1 MNTSL
6 ANLSAAQL
14 RRAAA
19 LKDRIQSL
27 EKDLAKLLGAPVAEK
42 PAPVRKKR
50 KHMSK
55 AARALISAAQK
66 ARWAKLKGAANSPA
80 PVRKQR
86 KHMSKAARALIS
98 AAQKARWAKLKAAK
112 K

>member
-1 MNTSL
+1 MNSSL

-19 LKDRIQSL
+19 LKERIQSL
-27 EKDLAKLLGAPVAEK
+27 EKELAKLFGAPTEEK

-50 KHMSK
+50 KRMSK

-66 ARWAKLKGAANSPA
+66 ARWAKLKG
-80 PVRKQR
+80 
-86 KHMSKAARALIS
+86 SK
-98 AAQKARWAKLKAAK
+98 K
-112 K
+112 

>member
-1 MNTSL
+1 MNTLL
-6 ANLSAAQL
+6 ANLSPVQL

-19 LKDRIQSL
+19 LKERIQSI
-27 EKDLAKLLGAPVAEK
+27 EKDLAKLLGAATEEK
-42 PAPVRKKR
+42 SAPVRRKR

-66 ARWAKLKGAANSPA
+66 ARWAKLKAG
-80 PVRKQR
+80 
-86 KHMSKAARALIS
+86 
-98 AAQKARWAKLKAAK
+98 K

>member
-27 EKDLAKLLGAPVAEK
+27 EKDLGKLLGAAAEDK
-42 PAPVRKKR
+42 SAPVRRKR

-66 ARWAKLKGAANSPA
+66 ARWAKLKGPAEKPA
-80 PVRKQR
+80 PIRKKRKQ
-86 KHMSKAARALIS
+86 MSKAARALIS